1 MYLEGLEEDAGPN
14 SAGGSGSKSAD
25 PTLWRV
31 DPRGLRPWTTV
42 LAGDKG
48 CPEWLEG
55 GGGTGGGIG
64 GSMSTTPWGE

>member
-1 MYLEGLEEDAGPN
+1 MTIFPIFQ
-14 SAGGSGSKSAD
+14 
-25 PTLWRV
+25 
-31 DPRGLRPWTTV
+31 RGLRPWTTV
-42 LAGDKG
+42 FAGDKG